1 MKKLHEKV
9 IRRLRSKPTLAT
21 PWRGDFTMNISWEV
35 FDLIYHKIVKSNIIK
50 QLWPSVKRENQP
62 VLTLESRTGK
72 RQYFVF
78 NKMNQG
84 GILISRNHLLKK
96 CLGNC
101 AGGVH
106 AVERCEVV
114 VCREKPMRFKY
125 HHSTEVLSFIMV
137 IGIRRSTTLINGYN
151 TSNYDL
157 LPKSVICMEHL
168 LYSLWTGSQV
178 GYRVKRKIGEPGGRS
193 TVWGEEELDFH
204 LCHRPHLGACSQVI
218 ALESRN
224 YFLVLRNIPAVPIS
238 IMKWWSNWRTE
249 SGTILNHTT
258 SFYVL
263 HSSITWSSPFFQ
275 GTVLK
280 INITYQCLGM
290 VLLLIS
296 WQRQLFFDLHL
307 FLLPIGFHCRFCI
320 LKVRFSQ
327 SRSCLVYRVP

>member
-157 LPKSVICMEHL
+157 LPKSAWSICFIACEQAPKWGIGWKEKSASRAGGAR
-168 LYSLWTGSQV
+168 YGA
-178 GYRVKRKIGEPGGRS
+178 RK
-193 TVWGEEELDFH
+193 
-204 LCHRPHLGACSQVI
+204 
-218 ALESRN
+218 
-224 YFLVLRNIPAVPIS
+224 
-238 IMKWWSNWRTE
+238 
-249 SGTILNHTT
+249 
-258 SFYVL
+258 
-263 HSSITWSSPFFQ
+263 SSIFIFAIDPTWEP
-275 GTVLK
+275 VHR
-280 INITYQCLGM
+280 
-290 VLLLIS
+290 LLL
-296 WQRQLFFDLHL
+296 
-307 FLLPIGFHCRFCI
+307 
-320 LKVRFSQ
+320 
-327 SRSCLVYRVP
+327 